1 MSASNRPSLR
11 MLSLNVNGLQSSPS
25 KRRQLFHGLQLGRY
39 DIICLQETHHSSEAE
54 AQHFFFFI
62 IFFFEKFS
70 GEPSEEGKPLRQA
83 GSLSQAGNPRWVAIE
98 PIWQISGGETLSR
111 LFSLPFEGTHAQSA

>member
-1 MSASNRPSLR
+1 MAGPMVSPRPATLAMVRPPVRAPRSAPGSGGPARR
-11 MLSLNVNGLQSSPS
+11 LQG
-25 KRRQLFHGLQLGRY
+25 K
-39 DIICLQETHHSSEAE
+39 
-54 AQHFFFFI
+54 
-62 IFFFEKFS
+62 
-70 GEPSEEGKPLRQA
+70 PSEEGKPLRQA